1 MNKTSQVSVI
11 GQGYVGLTLA
21 IGAAKSGHEIFGI
34 DVNTELIDMLLMG
47 KTHIPGVTKNE
58 IKDLIVNK
66 KYKPTVDFSKVA
78 ESSVVIIAVPT
89 PLNSYREPD
98 LDYLKKASIEIAN
111 FVRPGTLIINESTSY
126 PGTLRNYIKPL
137 IEAKSKLDLLY
148 VSAPERID
156 PGNTQWTINNTP
168 RIIGGLS
175 NEAIDKAFNFY
186 SSFCE
191 SVNVVS
197 SPEVAEAAKLFE
209 NTFRQINIAL
219 ANEFSIISSAI
230 GFSTNEAIVAAA
242 TKPFGFMPF
251 FPSIGVGGHCIPID
265 PSYLSF
271 AANLFG
277 VRANFIEL
285 ANSTN
290 LNMVEHV
297 VEKISRYLE
306 KPLQNLKIQ
315 IIGIAYKAGV
325 SDLRES
331 PALDLILEL
340 RSRGANVIWNDPL
353 VGEWNGER
361 SSPIETSIDL
371 GILVNPFNLS
381 DLKVWSQA
389 GTRVIDLSAN
399 SFDYGWPKFL

>member
-1 MNKTSQVSVI
+1 MSKVSVI

-21 IGAAKSGHEIFGI
+21 IGAARSGHEIFGI
-34 DVNTELIDMLLMG
+34 DVNAELIDMLLMG
-47 KTHIPGVTKNE
+47 KTDIPGLTKNE
-58 IKDLIVNK
+58 IKDLITNK

-78 ESSVVIIAVPT
+78 ESSIVIIAVPT
-89 PLNSYREPD
+89 PLNSNREPD
-98 LDYLKKASIEIAN
+98 LDYLNKASSEIAN

-126 PGTLRNYIKPL
+126 PGTLRNFIKPL
-137 IEAKSKLDLLY
+137 IENKAKFDLLY
-148 VSAPERID
+148 ASAPERID
-156 PGNTQWTINNTP
+156 PGNTQWTLSNTP
-168 RIIGGLS
+168 RILGGLS

-186 SSFCE
+186 SSFCA
-191 SVNVVS
+191 SVHIVS

-219 ANEFSIISSAI
+219 ANEFSVISSAI
-230 GFSTNEAIVAAA
+230 GFSTNEAIVAAS

-265 PSYLSF
+265 PSYLSY
-271 AANLFG
+271 AANLVG

-297 VEKISRYLE
+297 VEKISLYLE

-315 IIGIAYKAGV
+315 IVGIAYKAGV

-331 PALDLILEL
+331 PALDLILKL

-353 VGEWNGER
+353 VGEWNGEI

-371 GILVNPFNLS
+371 GILINPFNLN
-381 DLKVWSQA
+381 DLKVWSQF

>member
-1 MNKTSQVSVI
+1 MSKVSVI

-21 IGAAKSGHEIFGI
+21 IGAGKSGHEIFGI
-34 DVNTELIDMLLMG
+34 DVNTKLIDDLLIG
-47 KTHIPGVTKNE
+47 KTDIPGIAKDE
-58 IKDLIVNK
+58 IDYLIENNV
-66 KYKPTVDFSKVA
+66 YQPTVDFGRVA
-78 ESSVVIIAVPT
+78 ESSIVIIAVPT
-89 PLNSYREPD
+89 PLNSNREPD
-98 LDYLKKASIEIAN
+98 LGYVKKASIAIAN
-111 FVRPGTLIINESTSY
+111 FVKPGTLIINESTSY
-126 PGTLRNYIKPL
+126 PGTLRNFIKPL
-137 IEAKSKLDLLY
+137 IEAESKLDLQY
-148 VSAPERID
+148 ASAPERID
-156 PGNTQWTINNTP
+156 PGNIQWTLSNTP
-168 RIIGGLS
+168 RILGGIT
-175 NEAIDKAFNFY
+175 NEATDRAFQFY
-186 SSFCE
+186 SSFCA

-219 ANEFSIISSAI
+219 ANEFSIISSAL
-230 GFSTNEAIVAAA
+230 GFSTNEAIVAAS

-265 PSYLSF
+265 PSYLSH
-271 AANLFG
+271 AANQVG

-285 ANSTN
+285 ANLTN
-290 LNMVEHV
+290 LNMIEHV
-297 VEKISRYLE
+297 ADKISVYLK

-315 IIGIAYKAGV
+315 IIGIAYKSGV

-331 PALDLILEL
+331 PALNLILEL
-340 RSRGANVIWNDPL
+340 RSRGAEVIWNDPL
-353 VGEWNGER
+353 VGEWNGEN

-381 DLKVWSQA
+381 DLKVWSQS

>member
-1 MNKTSQVSVI
+1 MSKVSVI

-34 DVNTELIDMLLMG
+34 DVNAKLIANLLIG
-47 KTHIPGVTKNE
+47 KTDVPGIIKNE
-58 IKDLIVNK
+58 IDDLIINK
-66 KYKPTVDFSKVA
+66 NYQPTTDFSKVS
-78 ESSVVIIAVPT
+78 ESSIVIIAVPT
-89 PLNSYREPD
+89 PLNSNREPD
-98 LDYLKKASIEIAN
+98 LEYLKRASIEIAN
-111 FVRPGTLIINESTSY
+111 FVKSGTLIINESTSY
-126 PGTLRNYIKPL
+126 PGTLRNFIKPL
-137 IEAKSKLDLLY
+137 IEAESKLDLQY
-148 VSAPERID
+148 ASAPERID
-156 PGNTQWTINNTP
+156 PGNIQWTLSNTP
-168 RIIGGLS
+168 RILGGLS
-175 NEAIDKAFNFY
+175 DEATNKAFQFY
-186 SSFCE
+186 SSFCLN
-191 SVNVVS
+191 VNVVS

-219 ANEFSIISSAI
+219 ANEFSIISSAL
-230 GFSTNEAIVAAA
+230 GFSTNEAIVAAS

-265 PSYLSF
+265 PSYLSH
-271 AANLFG
+271 AANQVG

-297 VEKISRYLE
+297 AEKISVYLE

-315 IIGIAYKAGV
+315 ITGIAYKSGV

-331 PALDLILEL
+331 PALNLILEL
-340 RSRGANVIWNDPL
+340 RSRGAEVIWNDPL
-353 VGEWNGER
+353 VGEWNGES
-361 SSPIETSIDL
+361 SSPIETNIDL

-381 DLKVWSQA
+381 DLKVWLDA

-399 SFDYGWPKFL
+399 SSDYGWPKFL

>member
-1 MNKTSQVSVI
+1 MSKVSVI

-34 DVNTELIDMLLMG
+34 DVNAELIDMLLMG
-47 KTHIPGVTKNE
+47 KTDIPGLTKND

-78 ESSVVIIAVPT
+78 ESSIVIIAVPT
-89 PLNSYREPD
+89 PLNSNREPD
-98 LDYLKKASIEIAN
+98 LDYLYKASIEIAN

-126 PGTLRNYIKPL
+126 PGTLRNFIKPL
-137 IEAKSKLDLLY
+137 IKNKAKFDLLY
-148 VSAPERID
+148 ASAPERID
-156 PGNTQWTINNTP
+156 PGNTQWTLSNTP
-168 RIIGGLS
+168 RILGGLS
-175 NEAIDKAFNFY
+175 NEAIDKALNFY
-186 SSFCE
+186 SSFCA

-271 AANLFG
+271 AANLVG

-297 VEKISRYLE
+297 VAKISRYLE

-331 PALDLILEL
+331 PALNLILEL

-353 VGEWNGER
+353 VGEWNGES
-361 SSPIETSIDL
+361 SSPIETGIDL

-389 GTRVIDLSAN
+389 GTRVIDVSAN